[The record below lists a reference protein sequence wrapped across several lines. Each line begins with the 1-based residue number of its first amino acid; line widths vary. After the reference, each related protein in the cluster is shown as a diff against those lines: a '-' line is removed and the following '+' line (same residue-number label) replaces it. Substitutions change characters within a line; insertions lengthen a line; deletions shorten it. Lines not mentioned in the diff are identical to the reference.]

1 MYYIVYYFFME
12 FEWDENKN
20 EINKIKHGIS
30 FETAALAFEDENR
43 VELFDKFHSTL
54 EEERFILIGKVK
66 GILTVIFT
74 ERKEKVRII
83 SARIANSIE
92 KEIYYGNR

>member
-1 MYYIVYYFFME
+1 MYYILYYLFME

-54 EEERFILIGKVK
+54 EEERLILIGKVK

-92 KEIYYGNR
+92 KEIYYGHR